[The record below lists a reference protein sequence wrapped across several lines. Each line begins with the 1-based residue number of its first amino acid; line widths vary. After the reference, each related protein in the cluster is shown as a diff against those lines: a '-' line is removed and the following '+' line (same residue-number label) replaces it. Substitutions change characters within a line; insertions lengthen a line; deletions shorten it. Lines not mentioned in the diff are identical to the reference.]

1 MKEIDLYTK
10 ALDIVESCTDYTQL
24 LAATKF
30 IDLLEKTSNND
41 NYIKDLRALIKI
53 RKSLLWVE

>member
-24 LAATKF
+24 LAVTKF

-53 RKSLLWVE
+53 RKNLLWVE